1 MSGCPFGH
9 TDGPAGA
16 RPETER
22 TGEDTGVERSGG
34 ATAVV
39 TSPEA
44 SDGGSAASA
53 AAGSSRMSR
62 RGLLSLAGVGGA
74 GAVAGLAAG
83 FLGHDALTAGA
94 AAADTSAGE
103 AVVPFFGDHQ
113 AGITT
118 PAQDRLHMAAFDVTT
133 EDRKELI
140 KLLKDWTAAA
150 EAMTTGNPTGRTG
163 AVDGPYDAPP
173 EDTGEALDLPAAKL
187 TLTFGFGAGLFE
199 KDGKA
204 RFGLDDRRPEALI
217 DLPHFP
223 GDDLQPGRTGGD
235 IVIQACADDPQVAVH
250 AIRNLAR
257 IGFGK
262 VRVRWSQLGFG
273 RTSSTSRA
281 QVTPRNLFG
290 FKDGTNNLKVEDN
303 TLLDEHVWVR
313 SGSRPGEQW
322 MAGGSYLVAR
332 RIQMHI
338 EIWDRTSL
346 REQEGLIGRTKGV
359 GAPLSGGD
367 EFTTPDFALAGRDGD
382 PLIPLDAHVR
392 LAHPDQNAGVRML
405 RRGYN
410 FTDGSDGLGHLDAGL
425 FFIAFVKDPRTH
437 YVPMQLAL
445 AKSDTLSVEYLKHT
459 GSGLFAVPP
468 GLRQGGFI
476 GEGLFA

>member
-9 TDGPAGA
+9 TGEPAEHDRGRDGAA
-16 RPETER
+16 RE
-22 TGEDTGVERSGG
+22 
-34 ATAVV
+34 AAAVV
-39 TSPEA
+39 TSREA
-44 SDGGSAASA
+44 DDGGTA
-53 AAGSSRMSR
+53 AAAESRRKGVSR

-83 FLGHDALTAGA
+83 FLGHDALSA
-94 AAADTSAGE
+94 AAASTPDTEAGE

-140 KLLKDWTAAA
+140 KLLKEWTSAAQ
-150 EAMTTGNPTGRTG
+150 AMTTGLPTGTTG

-173 EDTGEALDLPAAKL
+173 EDTGEALDLAAAKL

-204 RFGLDDRRPEALI
+204 RFGLEGRRPEALI

-303 TLLDEHVWVR
+303 ALLDEHVWV
-313 SGSRPGEQW
+313 GAGAAKEAW
-322 MAGGSYLVAR
+322 MTGGSYLVAR

-346 REQEGLIGRTKGV
+346 REQEGLIGRTKGA
-359 GAPLSGGD
+359 GAPLSGGE
-367 EFTTPDFALAGRDGD
+367 EFSTPDFSLAGRNGD
-382 PLIPLDAHVR
+382 PLIPMDSHMR
-392 LAHPDQNAGVRML
+392 LAHPDQNGGVRML

-445 AKSDTLSVEYLKHT
+445 AKGDTLSVEYLKHT

-468 GLRQGGFI
+468 GVQAGGFI